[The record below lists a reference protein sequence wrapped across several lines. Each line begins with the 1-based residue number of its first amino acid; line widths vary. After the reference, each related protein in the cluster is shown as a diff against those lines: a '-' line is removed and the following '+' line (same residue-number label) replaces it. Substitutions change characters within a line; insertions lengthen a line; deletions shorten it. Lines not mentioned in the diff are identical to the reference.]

1 MYVNLSKWSSKNTYI
16 AYREIEKRH
25 LLEHLCDL
33 SSCDLRNLIQS
44 KDVSPFEAVESCINR
59 IQEFDRRL
67 NAFVTKSFARTSYEL
82 VACN

>member
-1 MYVNLSKWSSKNTYI
+1 MYDLSKWFKEPYI

-33 SSCDLRNLIQS
+33 SACDTELVQS
-44 KDVSPFEAVESCINR
+44 KMSSEAVESCINR